1 MNNMKKKLVL
11 FASVTIALASCQTAP
26 KEDYSWIKKGLD
38 VASAQLQLS
47 AEEVDGTGQLPRSI
61 RTGYDMN
68 FLCRQ
73 LERDSLTFK
82 DSLRAQPTAEQLGKR
97 RLCGVHDW
105 TSGFFPGSLWY
116 AYELTGNDT
125 LKAEAIQYTN
135 LLNPV
140 RYYKGTHDLGF
151 MINCSYGNA
160 ERLAPNDTIAAVMRE
175 TADNLC
181 GRFNDSIGAIRSWDF
196 GTWNFPVIIDNMMNL
211 EFFSWASKASGDD
224 RFRKMA
230 ISHADKTMLHH
241 FRDDYSCYHVVS
253 YDTITGMPHKK
264 QTHQGAAD
272 ESAWARGQA
281 WALYGFT
288 MMYRETG
295 KPDYLNH
302 AKHIAS
308 FIMNHP
314 NMPVDKIPYWD
325 FDAPDIPNV
334 PRDASAAAIMASALI
349 ELSQLDKST
358 EAKSYLDFAEQQI
371 RSLTSPDYLAA
382 KGTNC
387 NFALM
392 HSTGHFPGKSEVDVP
407 LSYADYYYVEALMR
421 LRNQLKNKSL

>member
-1 MNNMKKKLVL
+1 MNKLSHSVL
-11 FASVTIALASCQTAP
+11 WIVTVLVTACNIQPKQEPIEEVIDRGLKASTEQALLMAKELETQNGRLPKTIN
-26 KEDYSWIKKGLD
+26 KEGKLETSDYSWW
-38 VASAQLQLS
+38 
-47 AEEVDGTGQLPRSI
+47 
-61 RTGYDMN
+61 
-68 FLCRQ
+68 C
-73 LERDSLTFK
+73 
-82 DSLRAQPTAEQLGKR
+82 
-97 RLCGVHDW
+97 
-105 TSGFFPGSLWY
+105 SGFFPGELWY
-116 AYELTGNDT
+116 LYEYNPTPEM
-125 LKAEAIQYTN
+125 KKYAEMYTDR
-135 LLNPV
+135 V
-140 RYYKGTHDLGF
+140 EEVKHITYSHDVGF
-151 MINCSYGNA
+151 MLYCSYGNGYRLTGKPEYKDVMLTGA
-160 ERLAPNDTIAAVMRE
+160 NSLATRYDERV
-175 TADNLC
+175 
-181 GRFNDSIGAIRSWDF
+181 GAIRSWDF
-196 GTWNFPVIIDNMMNL
+196 NKKIWQFPVIIDNMMNL
-211 EFFSWASKASGDD
+211 EFFSWASKASDD

-325 FDAPDIPNV
+325 FDAPGIPNV